1 MQKNEKEY
9 SYMLRFRKDLPLDS
23 QALKKITEFC
33 DLTRM
38 NKRDAVMMLLATAN
52 VQEVIDRILSATGL
66 PADPSPEHSA
76 VSVSDRTKPVDMVQ
90 VKPQETEKIEKTE
103 KTADIPVEHAVK
115 KEKRMVLPEEPEHPT
130 ENEMGVDVEQ
140 DAEKLLSAGN
150 DSLLDDI
157 FNNF

>member
-52 VQEVIDRILSATGL
+52 VQEVINRILSATGL

-76 VSVSDRTKPVDMVQ
+76 VSVSNRTKPVDMVQ
-90 VKPQETEKIEKTE
+90 VKPQETEEIEKTE
-103 KTADIPVEHAVK
+103 KTADIPVEHA
-115 KEKRMVLPEEPEHPT
+115 T

>member
-52 VQEVIDRILSATGL
+52 VQEVIDRILSVTGL
-66 PADPSPEHSA
+66 PDAPEMDQPA
-76 VSVSDRTKPVDMVQ
+76 VAVSDRTKFVDTVQ
-90 VKPQETEKIEKTE
+90 VKPQETEKIE